1 MDVLLEKL
9 KCLLD
14 VTLFSIVFQTT
25 KVINMLN
32 SCFDFM
38 QEPILSSKIS
48 CVSTLCGPHTYI
60 VHQKFQCSL
69 SFHAYSYTATAKHL
83 LS

>member
-60 VHQKFQCSL
+60 VHLKVPMLIIISRLFI
-69 SFHAYSYTATAKHL
+69 YSY
-83 LS
+83 S

>member
-1 MDVLLEKL
+1 MYVLLEKL

-32 SCFDFM
+32 SYFDFM
-38 QEPILSSKIS
+38 QEPILSSKVS
-48 CVSTLCGPHTYI
+48 CASTLCGPHTYI
-60 VHQKFQCSL
+60 VHLKVPIHIIISRLFI
-69 SFHAYSYTATAKHL
+69 YSY
-83 LS
+83 S

>member
-14 VTLFSIVFQTT
+14 VSLFSIVFQTT
-25 KVINMLN
+25 KVINILDSCLN
-32 SCFDFM
+32 FM
-38 QEPILSSKIS
+38 QEPISSSKIY

-60 VHQKFQCSL
+60 VHLNVPMLIIISRLFI
-69 SFHAYSYTATAKHL
+69 YSY
-83 LS
+83 S

>member
-14 VTLFSIVFQTT
+14 VTVFSIVFQTT
-25 KVINMLN
+25 KVINMLDN
-32 SCFDFM
+32 CLDFM
-38 QEPILSSKIS
+38 QVPISSSKIS

-60 VHQKFQCSL
+60 VH
-69 SFHAYSYTATAKHL
+69 
-83 LS
+83 